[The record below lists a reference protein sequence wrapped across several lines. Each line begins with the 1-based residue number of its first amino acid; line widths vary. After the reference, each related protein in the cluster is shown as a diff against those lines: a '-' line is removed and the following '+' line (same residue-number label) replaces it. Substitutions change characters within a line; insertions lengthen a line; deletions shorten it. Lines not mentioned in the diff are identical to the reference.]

1 MLVRPA
7 EESSIKMINLG
18 LRFSRSTVVDLQT
31 YKASQAYVQ
40 YVFASK
46 RIPSSCKGNYATGV
60 HQHNVPIGQKAF
72 KKHDLL
78 ERA

>member
-1 MLVRPA
+1 MLVRLA

-31 YKASQAYVQ
+31 YKASQAYVH
-40 YVFASK
+40 VFASK
-46 RIPSSCKGNYATGV
+46 RIPSSCKGNYAAGV